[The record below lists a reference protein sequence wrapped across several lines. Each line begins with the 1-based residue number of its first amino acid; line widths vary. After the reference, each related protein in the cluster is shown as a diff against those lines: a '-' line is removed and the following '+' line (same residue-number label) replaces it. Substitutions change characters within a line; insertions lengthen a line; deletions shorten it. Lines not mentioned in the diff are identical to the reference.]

1 VLSKARAF
9 AVISCFVAASAAWLC
24 PAAANA
30 QAFPSK
36 PMRIVV
42 PAGPGGSLDI
52 MARVIGQRLSEI
64 YKQPVVVDNRPGA
77 SGIIGTS
84 FLAKSPADGYT
95 LMIGSSTTH
104 ATNPAAYPKLPY
116 DAVKDFSPVTNVADT
131 TFLLCVH
138 PSTPARSV
146 REFIALA
153 KSRPGEV
160 IYASFGQGGIAHFV
174 TESFAL
180 AAGIKMLHVP
190 YKSGPDAAKALV
202 AGEAMASFDSLAVM
216 LPHIKSGRV
225 RPIAI
230 GGTKRSPAAPE
241 IPTFIEAGV
250 AGYTA
255 NVWYAAFAPANTPG
269 EIVQKLNAEIVGI
282 VQSPEIR
289 AKLEGLGLQV
299 IGSTPDQLGALVRT
313 DIERYARVARDANIR
328 AD

>member
-1 VLSKARAF
+1 VSKKSGSLFVMWCCMTAACWSGMPAAFAQVYPSKA
-9 AVISCFVAASAAWLC
+9 I
-24 PAAANA
+24 
-30 QAFPSK
+30 
-36 PMRIVV
+36 RIVV

-52 MARVIGQRLSEI
+52 MARMIGQRLAEI
-64 YKQPVVVDNRPGA
+64 FKQPVIVDNRPGA
-77 SGIIGTS
+77 SGIIGTA
-84 FLAKSPADGYT
+84 FVAKAPADGYAI
-95 LMIGSSTTH
+95 LIGSSTTH
-104 ATNPAAYPKLPY
+104 ATNVAAYAKLPY
-116 DAVKDFSPVTNVADT
+116 DAVKDFAPITNLADT

-138 PSTPARSV
+138 PSTPARTV
-146 REFIALA
+146 KEFIALA

-230 GGTKRSPAAPE
+230 GGARRAAAAPD
-241 IPTFIEAGV
+241 IPTFGEAGI

-255 NVWYAAFAPANTPG
+255 NVWYAAFAPAGTPA

-282 VQSPEIR
+282 VQSPEMR
-289 AKLEGLGLQV
+289 AKLEGMGMQV
-299 IGSTPDQLGALVRT
+299 IGSMPEQLVALMRS
-313 DIERYARVARDANIR
+313 DIDRYVRVAREAGIR